1 MRAVSVCS
9 VFLLLTLAIRVCV
22 AQNAGGVVS
31 TCTGCNHDFMNLV
44 SSPDT
49 APLNAN
55 ALADSPRI
63 AALLQQDAVAVGH
76 TDQGLP
82 QAARQLKQTHTSSQ
96 GATSP
101 PQQQQHGDHKPLFPV
116 SGLEV
121 AVLVIAGVVLFIA
134 AGL

>member
-9 VFLLLTLAIRVCV
+9 VFVLTLAIRECV
-22 AQNAGGVVS
+22 AQNAGGVIS
-31 TCTGCNHDFMNLV
+31 TCTGCNHDLIHLV